1 METSR
6 DRPALEQARPQHIP
20 RSARIA
26 LGKARLNHEPAD
38 DEVELILAQKSPA
51 QESNGISTVTQLPQ
65 SSKLQAPD
73 RNEGALHT
81 TPVNIRLATRR
92 LT

>member
-26 LGKARLNHEPAD
+26 PAKHAPNHESTD
-38 DEVELILAQKSPA
+38 DEVGLILAQKSPA
-51 QESNGISTVTQLPQ
+51 QESNGISTVTQPPPAKQ
-65 SSKLQAPD
+65 
-73 RNEGALHT
+73 
-81 TPVNIRLATRR
+81 
-92 LT
+92 